1 MIRHARNA
9 RRLIRIALVLARH
22 DALFPLE
29 LFGVAP
35 ISRRFA
41 RIIARRDKNKRPG
54 QRLAEAMEALGPS
67 FIKLGQSLATR
78 PDLLG
83 EEVTADLA
91 KLQDKLPPFPSD
103 QARAIVEAQLEA
115 PISALYASFEDTPVA
130 AASIAQVHFAVTT
143 EGEEVAV
150 KVLRPGI
157 ELAFKRDLDFF
168 FWLAEWLER
177 MRPAL
182 RRLKPVAV
190 VETFADSVAVE
201 MDLRMEAAAASELG
215 QNFAG
220 DPTFRVPRVDW
231 RRTAQRVLTTERVT
245 GIPVDRREELAAAGH
260 DVRLILKNAAEVFF
274 KQAFRDG
281 FFHADQHPGNA
292 FVDADGAI
300 VAVDFGIMGRVDRAT
315 RHYLADMLV
324 GFLQADYARVAE
336 VHFRAGYVPAHKDK
350 AAFTQ
355 AIRAIAEP
363 ILGLPLA
370 EISLAKLLGLMFQVT
385 ERFEMETQP
394 QLLLLQKTM
403 LVSEGVG
410 RKLDPTINMWEL
422 ARPLVEDW
430 MRENRGPLARAK
442 ESAETARDLIER
454 APLILK
460 GLEQAAGDLAEGGVR
475 LHPDTLEALRRDQPP
490 APTPQWPLWVAVVV
504 LAVAVVVMAVD

>member
-1 MIRHARNA
+1 
-9 RRLIRIALVLARH
+9 
-22 DALFPLE
+22 
-29 LFGVAP
+29 
-35 ISRRFA
+35 
-41 RIIARRDKNKRPG
+41 
-54 QRLAEAMEALGPS
+54 
-67 FIKLGQSLATR
+67 
-78 PDLLG
+78 
-83 EEVTADLA
+83 
-91 KLQDKLPPFPSD
+91 
-103 QARAIVEAQLEA
+103 
-115 PISALYASFEDTPVA
+115 
-130 AASIAQVHFAVTT
+130 
-143 EGEEVAV
+143 
-150 KVLRPGI
+150 
-157 ELAFKRDLDFF
+157 
-168 FWLAEWLER
+168 
-177 MRPAL
+177 
-182 RRLKPVAV
+182 
-190 VETFADSVAVE
+190 

-245 GIPVDRREELAAAGH
+245 GIPVDRREELMAAGH

-300 VAVDFGIMGRVDRAT
+300 VAVDFGIMGRVDKAT
-315 RHYLADMLV
+315 RHYLADMLL
-324 GFLQADYARVAE
+324 GFLQADYEWVAE
-336 VHFRAGYVPAHKDK
+336 VHFRAGYVPADKDK

-363 ILGLPLA
+363 ILGLPLE

-403 LVSEGVG
+403 LVTEGVG

-422 ARPLVEDW
+422 ARPLVEQW

-442 ESAETARDLIER
+442 ETAETVRDLVER

-475 LHPDTLEALRRDQPP
+475 IHPDTLEALRRDQPP
-490 APTPQWPLWVAVVV
+490 HPAPQWPLWLAVVA
-504 LAVAVVVMAVD
+504 LAVAVVALAID